1 MFSRIFIERPR
12 FAIVISVVMVLAGI
26 LCINKL
32 PIAEYP
38 EIAPP
43 SIVVSAT
50 YTGASA
56 QVVADTVALP
66 IEDQINGVEDLL
78 YYSSTSDN
86 SGNYQCTITFKT
98 GIDSDIAM
106 VNVQNAIKRAE
117 PKLPEDVMKVG
128 VTVQQAFERYSA
140 FRRVPDG
147 RQEYGHSRRSTL
159 ISRQRWWIPSD
170 VSTASPVRS

>member
-98 GIDSDIAM
+98 GIDSDLAM

-117 PKLPEDVMKVG
+117 PKLPEDVTKVG
-128 VTVQQAFERYSA
+128 ITVQKRSSDILLFVAFLT
-140 FRRVPDG
+140 DG
-147 RQEYGHSRRSTL
+147 KSMDTL
-159 ISRQRWWIPSD
+159 ELN
-170 VSTASPVRS
+170 T